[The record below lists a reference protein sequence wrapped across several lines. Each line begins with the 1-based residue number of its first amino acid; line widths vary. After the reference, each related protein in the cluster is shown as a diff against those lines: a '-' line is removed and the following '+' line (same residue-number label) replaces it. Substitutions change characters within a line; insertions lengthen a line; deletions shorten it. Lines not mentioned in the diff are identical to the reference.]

1 MEAEK
6 EVDYI
11 QKIYNLAR
19 VRGYC
24 TRQKEFAQVLEV
36 NETTLSQA
44 MNGKGKYLTRNLM
57 NRVKA
62 WALQV
67 GLVDANDEPIGQG
80 GGGQQGGVYIP
91 AETAEMYTSMAK
103 SIERLSA
110 IVDRLTEK

>member
-6 EVDYI
+6 EQDFI
-11 QKIYNLAR
+11 QKIYNMAR

-24 TRQKEFAQVLEV
+24 TRQKEFAQVLAV

-57 NRVKA
+57 NRVRA
-62 WALQV
+62 WALEV
-67 GLVDANDEPIGQG
+67 GLIDRNNEPIEPGQP
-80 GGGQQGGVYIP
+80 QGGVFIP
-91 AETAEMYTSMAK
+91 QETAELYTSMAK